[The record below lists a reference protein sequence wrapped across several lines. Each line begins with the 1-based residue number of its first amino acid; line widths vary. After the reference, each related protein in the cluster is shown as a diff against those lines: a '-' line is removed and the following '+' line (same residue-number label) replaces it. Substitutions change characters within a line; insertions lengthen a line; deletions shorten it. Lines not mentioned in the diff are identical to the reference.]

1 MKKKKVA
8 LKSLKLDKSHLL
20 NLNAEDQVQ
29 GGINSIVKGPV
40 KTLFPTTTDPNDPTK
55 ATFCFFCPP
64 DLSLDAFCI

>member
-8 LKSLKLDKSHLL
+8 LKSLKLDKLHLL

-40 KTLFPTTTDPNDPTK
+40 KTLFPTDPNDPTK